1 MKLLTQL
8 KDFKFVTILLLVFKK
23 IGSKDKKKRKKYDNF
38 YSSSKAEIFSRT

>member
-23 IGSKDKKKRKKYDNF
+23 IGNKDKKKEKSMAISIQAQKQKY
-38 YSSSKAEIFSRT
+38 FSRT